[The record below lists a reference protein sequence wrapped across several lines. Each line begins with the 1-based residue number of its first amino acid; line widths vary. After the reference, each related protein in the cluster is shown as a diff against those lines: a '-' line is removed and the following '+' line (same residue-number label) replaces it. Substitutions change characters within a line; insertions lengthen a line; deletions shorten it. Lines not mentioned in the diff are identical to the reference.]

1 MKSVPKS
8 TALRHVHVSSSPA
21 SLRHVRVSSSPIN
34 GSRLGVSPKISI
46 RSTDRPLTQRNN
58 SLSKRALRPSLS
70 HNVASGV
77 MGEGF
82 GGNVDDTSFPFW
94 VLPVQDLLLMRPGEH
109 DPHEQ
114 LLKQGKLVKWV
125 EGMGPV
131 MMLSSE
137 RLGFAQVD
145 PHFEQ

>member
-1 MKSVPKS
+1 
-8 TALRHVHVSSSPA
+8 
-21 SLRHVRVSSSPIN
+21 
-34 GSRLGVSPKISI
+34 
-46 RSTDRPLTQRNN
+46 
-58 SLSKRALRPSLS
+58 
-70 HNVASGV
+70 